1 MRLFAQIYLDEDV
14 DVLVAEL
21 LRARGFSAE
30 TTQEAGCTG
39 QTDRRQLAY
48 AAEHERALLTHNRT
62 DFEALHRGYV
72 EEERTHHGIIL
83 ANRRPPHKLTKRLLS
98 LLDQE
103 TADELKNQL
112 LYI

>member
-1 MRLFAQIYLDEDV
+1 MLI
-14 DVLVAEL
+14 AEL
-21 LRARGFSAE
+21 LRARGCSAE
-30 TTQEAGCTG
+30 TTQEAGYTD

-62 DFEALHRGYV
+62 DFEALHRGYL

-98 LLDQE
+98 LLDQV
-103 TADELKNQL
+103 TADELKTQL